1 MPGGRP
7 TRSTRWRRRPA
18 RGTAWRSDAWPGGS
32 SRTRILR
39 WNRAGL
45 PSEPGRGFFQNLP
58 LLAEDLV
65 LAPEPPQLLALFRG
79 QAILAVAVVAIGL
92 GNPVADRLRRRLELL
107 RQLFPVPPG
116 SHHLNEPPLELRRV
130 RWSGLGHRELL
141 FPRKGSGV
149 HETGGTSVPEIAR
162 VIAGLAGGHWMV
174 PAAEQYRDAARAVI
188 DQKIA
193 QRLDASAS

>member
-65 LAPEPPQLLALFRG
+65 LAPEPPQLLALVRG
-79 QAILAVAVVAIGL
+79 QAVLAVAGVAIGL
-92 GNPVADRLRRRLELL
+92 GDPVADRLRRRLELL
-107 RQLFPVPPG
+107 RQLLRVPPG

-130 RWSGLGHRELL
+130 RDMRLGHRELL

-149 HETGGTSVPEIAR
+149 HETGGTSVPSS
-162 VIAGLAGGHWMV
+162 GGPPPSV
-174 PAAEQYRDAARAVI
+174 STARAS
-188 DQKIA
+188 
-193 QRLDASAS
+193 RSAPGPA

>member
-65 LAPEPPQLLALFRG
+65 LAPEPPQLLALVRG
-79 QAILAVAVVAIGL
+79 QAVLAVAGVAIGL
-92 GNPVADRLRRRLELL
+92 GDPVADRLRRRLELL
-107 RQLFPVPPG
+107 RQLLRGPPASHPV
-116 SHHLNEPPLELRRV
+116 HEPPATLR
-130 RWSGLGHRELL
+130 
-141 FPRKGSGV
+141 P
-149 HETGGTSVPEIAR
+149 
-162 VIAGLAGGHWMV
+162 
-174 PAAEQYRDAARAVI
+174 ARALSVGHG
-188 DQKIA
+188 
-193 QRLDASAS
+193 RL

>member
-39 WNRAGL
+39 RDRAGL
-45 PSEPGRGFFQNLP
+45 PSEPGRGFFQDLP

-79 QAILAVAVVAIGL
+79 QAVLAVAVVAIGL
-92 GNPVADRLRRRLELL
+92 GDPVADRLRRRLELL

-130 RWSGLGHRELL
+130 RWSGFGHRELL
-141 FPRKGSGV
+141 FPRKGFGV
-149 HETGGTSVPEIAR
+149 HETGGTSPRQTGWRAALQPAR
-162 VIAGLAGGHWMV
+162 HAPVVHL
-174 PAAEQYRDAARAVI
+174 
-188 DQKIA
+188 
-193 QRLDASAS
+193 